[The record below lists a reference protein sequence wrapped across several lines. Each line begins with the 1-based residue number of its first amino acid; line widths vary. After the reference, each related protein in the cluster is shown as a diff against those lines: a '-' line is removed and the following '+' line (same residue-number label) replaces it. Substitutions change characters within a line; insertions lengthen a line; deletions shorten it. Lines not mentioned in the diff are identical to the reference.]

1 MIAAAS
7 TGFFTAFALILAIG
21 AQNAFVLRQGLMRQ
35 HVFAVALTCAISDAI
50 LIAAGV
56 AGFGFLVTQYP
67 GLPLLMRYAG
77 AAFLFG
83 YGALRFWAAWQGQS
97 HLAAATP
104 ATSLRATIMT
114 CLMLTWLNPH
124 VYLDTLGLLGAI
136 STRFETLP
144 LKVAFG
150 VSAISASFIF
160 FFSLAY
166 GAKLMLPLM
175 RSNRAWQVM
184 DVGIGGLMWLL
195 ALGLILE
202 SAG

>member
-35 HVFAVALTCAISDAI
+35 HVLAVALTCALSDAI
-50 LIAAGV
+50 LITAGV
-56 AGFGFLVTQYP
+56 AGFGVLVEQFP
-67 GLPLLMRYAG
+67 SLPLLLRYAG

-83 YGALRFWAAWQGQS
+83 YGALRFLAAWQGQS
-97 HLAAATP
+97 QLDTAKP

-136 STRFETLP
+136 STRFVAVSD
-144 LKVAFG
+144 KIAFG
-150 VSAISASFIF
+150 VSAVIASFIF

-166 GAKLMLPLM
+166 GAKLMSNFM
-175 RSNRAWQVM
+175 RSKRAWQVM